1 MAHNINIRN
10 GKASIAFAG
19 ETPWHRL
26 GQKINEAFDARTAL
40 KESGMDFTVE
50 KAPICLADS
59 KVIIKDRFAMRRTD
73 TKDVLGIVSSVYEPL
88 QNRDAFGFFDGIFGK
103 DKARYEVAGVLGK
116 GEQVWLLAKLP
127 GDFSVIG
134 NDTVGKWL
142 LLTHG
147 HDGQDGSAIRAK
159 FTPIRV
165 VCQNTLNLALR
176 DGKHEVRVQHL
187 GDVKGKLEI
196 AGKLLKQAGVF
207 FDDVQETFRGFTKRQ
222 LKSAD
227 VRGYFMDVTIGDRPK
242 FEDLAPIQRKSIEEL
257 EARHEKGRGGD
268 IKGVRGTLWGVY
280 NAVTEWVDH
289 GRVKGDLG
297 YLVKGAGNKLKQRA
311 FDVAREAM
319 VKSN

>member
-147 HDGQDGSAIRAK
+147 HDGQDGSAI
-159 FTPIRV
+159 
-165 VCQNTLNLALR
+165 
-176 DGKHEVRVQHL
+176 
-187 GDVKGKLEI
+187 
-196 AGKLLKQAGVF
+196 
-207 FDDVQETFRGFTKRQ
+207 
-222 LKSAD
+222 
-227 VRGYFMDVTIGDRPK
+227 
-242 FEDLAPIQRKSIEEL
+242 
-257 EARHEKGRGGD
+257 
-268 IKGVRGTLWGVY
+268 
-280 NAVTEWVDH
+280 
-289 GRVKGDLG
+289 
-297 YLVKGAGNKLKQRA
+297 
-311 FDVAREAM
+311 
-319 VKSN
+319 